1 MRIAQVIDDLRVGGA
16 ERLFVDLVNAL
27 PENEKFVILLSENEV
42 MPNLEASLGPQ
53 IEVYKVTI
61 RKRTFYRDV
70 VRLARLLT
78 KLKCDVLHS
87 HTFWANFYGSVAARM
102 AHVPVIVTSEHGRNE
117 WKRGWHKWIESRVIS
132 RFAQHRLCVSQDI
145 LERRRDVD
153 GVPGDKL
160 VLVPN
165 GTRIP
170 DIDGHREPDRVVIGS
185 VGRLVVA
192 KDFPTLIRAVGLLR
206 KQGVDC
212 SLEIV
217 GGGPEESSIRE
228 EVNRLGLKQH
238 VKLAGFQDN
247 VGARLRSWTL
257 FAVSSIN
264 EGQPIALLEAMAH
277 GLPCVVTSVGGI
289 PDTLKNEKEG
299 LIVPPRDP
307 NALAD
312 ALQRLIEDGDL
323 RRRLGSSA
331 RDRVCKEFSIEA
343 LASRCCDIY
352 RATLES
358 ESGGLAP

>member
-27 PENEKFVILLSENEV
+27 PEDEKFVILLSDNEV
-42 MPNLEASLGPQ
+42 TPNLEASLETGV
-53 IEVYKVTI
+53 EVYKVRI
-61 RKRTFYRDV
+61 RKRTVYRDV
-70 VRLARLLT
+70 LRLAKLLR
-78 KLKCDVLHS
+78 KLDCDVLHS
-87 HTFWANFYGSVAARM
+87 HTFWANFYGSVAARI
-102 AHVPVIVTSEHGRNE
+102 ADIPVIVTSEHGRNE
-117 WKRGWHKWIESRVIS
+117 WKRGRHKWIESRVIS
-132 RFAQHRLCVSQDI
+132 RCAQHRLCVSQDI

-153 GVPGDKL
+153 GIPGDKL

-170 DIDGHREPDRVVIGS
+170 DIERHREPDQVVIGS
-185 VGRLVVA
+185 VGRLVAA

-206 KQGVDC
+206 KKGADC
-212 SLEIV
+212 TLEIV
-217 GGGPEESSIRE
+217 GGGPEESLIRE

-247 VGARLRSWTL
+247 VGAWLKGWSL

-289 PDTLKNEKEG
+289 PDTLTNEKEG
-299 LIVPPRDP
+299 LIVPARDP
-307 NALAD
+307 DALAE
-312 ALQRLIEDGDL
+312 ALYRLIEDRAL
-323 RRRLGSSA
+323 RRQLGSSA
-331 RDRVCKEFSIEA
+331 RDRVCKDFSIDA

-358 ESGGLAP
+358 GSGGAAP